1 MRPRKTEN
9 RDLPPG
15 MYRRKRT
22 SKSKK
27 NPGKEWI
34 SYFYLDKS
42 GKPIPLGTD
51 LSLARL
57 KWAELEAKEKPKD
70 LVTMGAIF
78 DRYERDII
86 PKKAPRTQKDN
97 LAEIRQLRT
106 YFEKAPIDGVTPAQV
121 AQYRDARSAKVR
133 ANREIATL
141 SHVFNIAREWG
152 LTSRE
157 NPCQGV
163 RKNKEVPR
171 DFYANDA
178 IWKAVYAKA
187 VDELKVAM
195 DLAYLTGQR
204 PADVLVMRRDDIE
217 DKALGVKQKKTHK
230 KLRIMLEVDGV
241 ESGLGK
247 LIRKILERNSSHGSP
262 YLILTDAGKRVTAAM
277 LRHRWDDAREDA
289 VKEAVAAGDQVLAG
303 RISQFQ
309 FRDIRPKAASEITD
323 VDHASLLLGHTKGD
337 ITERVYRRVGALA
350 KPTK

>member
-27 NPGKEWI
+27 NPGKEWV

-42 GKPIPLGTD
+42 GKPVPLGTD

-57 KWAELEAKEKPKD
+57 KWAELESKDKPKD

-78 DRYERDII
+78 DRYLRDIV
-86 PKKAPRTQKDN
+86 PKKAARTQKDN
-97 LAEIRQLRT
+97 IAEIRQLRD
-106 YFEKAPIDGVTPAQV
+106 YFASAPIDGITPAHV
-121 AQYRDARSAKVR
+121 AKYRDARTAPVR

-141 SHVFNIAREWG
+141 SHIFNIAREWG
-152 LTSRE
+152 LTTRE

-171 DFYANDA
+171 DFYANES
-178 IWKAVYAKA
+178 IWNAVYAKA
-187 VDELKVAM
+187 VGELRDAM

-217 DKALGVKQKKTHK
+217 DNALGVKQKKTHK

-241 ESGLGK
+241 ESSLGA
-247 LIRKILERNSSHGSP
+247 LIRKIMERNAPHGSP
-262 YLILTDAGKRVTAAM
+262 YLLLTENGKRVTAPM
-277 LRHRWDDAREDA
+277 LRHRWDDAREEA
-289 VKEAVAAGDQVLAG
+289 VKEAIAAGDQALAG
-303 RISQFQ
+303 RIGQFQ

-323 VDHASLLLGHTKGD
+323 IDHASLLLGHTKGD
-337 ITERVYRRVGALA
+337 ITERVYRRIGALA

>member
-15 MYRRKRT
+15 
-22 SKSKK
+22 
-27 NPGKEWI
+27 
-34 SYFYLDKS
+34 
-42 GKPIPLGTD
+42 
-51 LSLARL
+51 
-57 KWAELEAKEKPKD
+57 
-70 LVTMGAIF
+70 
-78 DRYERDII
+78 
-86 PKKAPRTQKDN
+86 
-97 LAEIRQLRT
+97 
-106 YFEKAPIDGVTPAQV
+106 
-121 AQYRDARSAKVR
+121 
-133 ANREIATL
+133 TL
-141 SHVFNIAREWG
+141 SHIFNIAREWG
-152 LTSRE
+152 LTTHE

-178 IWKAVYAKA
+178 IWNAVYAKA
-187 VDELKVAM
+187 VGELKDAM

-217 DKALGVKQKKTHK
+217 GKALDVKQKKTHK

-241 ESGLGK
+241 ESSLGV
-247 LIRKILERNSSHGSP
+247 LIRKILQRNASHSSP
-262 YLILTDAGKRVTAAM
+262 YLLLTDNGRRVTAPM
-277 LRHRWDDAREDA
+277 LRHRWDDAREEA

-337 ITERVYRRVGALA
+337 ITERVYRRIGALA